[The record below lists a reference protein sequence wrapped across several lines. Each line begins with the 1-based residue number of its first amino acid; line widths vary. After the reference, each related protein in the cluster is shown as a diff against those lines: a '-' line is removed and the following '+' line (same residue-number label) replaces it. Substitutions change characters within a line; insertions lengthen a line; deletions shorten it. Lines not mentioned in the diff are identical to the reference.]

1 MFYNGLSVN
10 NRFNVFYHLLFECK
24 LKFENMSNIGRI
36 IKDGYCNGFF
46 GRDYDFHN
54 SVIIAEGDG
63 YIVIRKENG
72 IVEFGNFQSWD
83 WNRNDDGTLS
93 YGISNLQYMSREK
106 KQELIDSWC
115 GNP

>member
-24 LKFENMSNIGRI
+24 LKFKEMSNIGKTIR
-36 IKDGYCNGFF
+36 DGYCGGFF
-46 GRDYDFHN
+46 GRDYDLYG
-54 SVIIAEGDG
+54 SVIIAEGEE

-72 IVEFGNFQSWD
+72 IVELGNFQSWD
-83 WNRNDDGTLS
+83 WNRNDDGTLA
-93 YGISNLQYMSREK
+93 YGISNLQCMSSEEK
-106 KQELIDSWC
+106 RELIDTWC

>member
-1 MFYNGLSVN
+1 LYITSDD
-10 NRFNVFYHLLFECK
+10 K
-24 LKFENMSNIGRI
+24 
-36 IKDGYCNGFF
+36 YCNGFF

-54 SVIIAEGDG
+54 SVIIAEGDE

-72 IVEFGNFQSWD
+72 IVEFGNLQSWD

-93 YGISNLQYMSREK
+93 YGISNLQCMSREK

-115 GNP
+115 GEF

>member
-1 MFYNGLSVN
+1 MIN
-10 NRFNVFYHLLFECK
+10 NRFNVVYHLLYECK

-36 IKDGYCNGFF
+36 IKNGYCNGFF

-54 SVIIAEGDG
+54 TVIIAEGDE

-72 IVEFGNFQSWD
+72 IVEFGNLQSWD

-93 YGISNLQYMSREK
+93 YGISNLQCMSREK

-115 GNP
+115 GEF